1 MAQMVKNPPTM
12 QETWVRC
19 LGREDLLEED
29 MATYSS
35 LLAWRIPMDTGAWR
49 ATIHGVTKSQTQL
62 STETHHSTQALC
74 SPKGTNWT
82 TCSLAKNLLVCQC
95 QVLLQIFVSVSASE
109 LVEKFQILNLSHNF
123 NEYL

>member
-1 MAQMVKNPPTM
+1 MVKNPPTM
-12 QETWVRC
+12 QETWVQS
-19 LGREDLLEED
+19 LGSEDPLEEYI
-29 MATYSS
+29 ATHSS
-35 LLAWRIPMDTGAWR
+35 ILAWRIPMNKGAWWV
-49 ATIHGVTKSQTQL
+49 AVHGVTKSQTQL

>member
-1 MAQMVKNPPTM
+1 MPGSGRSPGGGHGNLLQPS
-12 QETWVRC
+12 C
-19 LGREDLLEED
+19 LEN
-29 MATYSS
+29 
-35 LLAWRIPMDTGAWR
+35 PMDTGAWW

-95 QVLLQIFVSVSASE
+95 QVLLQIFLSVSASE

-123 NEYL
+123 KEYL